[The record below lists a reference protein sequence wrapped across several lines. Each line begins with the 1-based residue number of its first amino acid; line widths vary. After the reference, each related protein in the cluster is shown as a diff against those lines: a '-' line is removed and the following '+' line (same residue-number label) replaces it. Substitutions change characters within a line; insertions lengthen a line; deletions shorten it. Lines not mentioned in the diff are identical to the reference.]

1 MTPVSLS
8 EPGFLKVDAPKA
20 AVAASGT
27 APKGET
33 FGNLIHEATGDAS
46 TEAEGTQI
54 VVTAE
59 GETAEQ
65 DTEGKE
71 TALKIAG
78 ATKEGEDDALGLPPI
93 ARLPKGGLTTAKPE
107 AVATTVPASDKPI
120 RAADPLPAA
129 HDAEGVVI
137 AAGDAKPVQQ
147 VVTEAAV
154 KGTPQ
159 TVAQTG
165 DAPVEAAVDSPT
177 EAAQVIK
184 TAATVAAPI
193 AAQPEGDTAPET
205 VTADTPESLKAQATR
220 EKLAASAAPVTA
232 QTAET
237 TETTKQAEAK
247 DAKPVKAVKLPVET
261 MAKSEKP
268 AKSAEVS
275 DVTPE
280 QTVATQPVEQVKAQ
294 PDAEVTLPDAA
305 QVTAQPVAQ
314 DDAQQQAAEI
324 TGQAVAPAAQTAQN
338 TTTALSAPTTAAQLR
353 SAAGQRMASTA
364 PQALQAGT
372 QGAPA
377 ASTLSRVQSAAS
389 AKSPVVGKP
398 ALTAQA
404 AQTAPALSRTGA
416 APRFAVEM
424 TAVDPMQQALSPEM
438 IMSDSETDTVASL
451 IADKGLPQQAPQGQP
466 TAAPMVQVQQSPDSF
481 TMPTGDAQRP
491 SLANTELSLEDA
503 NWPETMVENFGLE
516 QLADGEAIEIQ
527 LTPENMGRVQLR
539 MELRDG
545 QASVMI
551 VTETAEAARQFN
563 DNQQR
568 LSEMMAKAGIE
579 LANHDASAGRQNL
592 GGQGGQGN
600 GNGNANGIAGQ
611 DGEDMNQT
619 STAQKQR
626 DPNRL
631 VDVEA

>member
-8 EPGFLKVDAPKA
+8 EPSFLKVDAPKA
-20 AVAASGT
+20 AVAATGT
-27 APKGET
+27 ASKGET
-33 FGNLIHEATGDAS
+33 FGNLIHEATGDTGSEPDGAAIVVDGDGAEH
-46 TEAEGTQI
+46 EAEGKEPALKVAT
-54 VVTAE
+54 TEEGAAE
-59 GETAEQ
+59 G
-65 DTEGKE
+65 
-71 TALKIAG
+71 
-78 ATKEGEDDALGLPPI
+78 DDLGLPPI

-107 AVATTVPASDKPI
+107 AIATGAPTSDKPI
-120 RAADPLPAA
+120 RAGDPLPAA
-129 HDAEGVVI
+129 A
-137 AAGDAKPVQQ
+137 DAKGIVTATTDAKAAQQ
-147 VVTEAAV
+147 AVGTAAE

-159 TVAQTG
+159 TV
-165 DAPVEAAVDSPT
+165 
-177 EAAQVIK
+177 EAAQVTK
-184 TAATVAAPI
+184 AATVVAPV
-193 AAQPEGDTAPET
+193 AAQQKGDTAPET
-205 VTADTPESLKAQATR
+205 VSADTPESLKAQATR
-220 EKLAASAAPVTA
+220 EKLATSAAPVTA
-232 QTAET
+232 ETA
-237 TETTKQAEAK
+237 KQAESK
-247 DAKPVKAVKLPVET
+247 DAKSPKAPKASLEAV
-261 MAKSEKP
+261 AKSEKP
-268 AKSAEVS
+268 AKLAQAS

-280 QTVATQPVEQVKAQ
+280 QTAAAQPMDQVKAQ
-294 PDAEVTLPDAA
+294 PEADVALPDAA
-305 QVTAQPVAQ
+305 QLTAQ
-314 DDAQQQAAEI
+314 DDAQQQAAAI
-324 TGQAVAPAAQTAQN
+324 TGQAVAPAGQAAQN
-338 TTTALSAPTTAAQLR
+338 AARSAPTTAAQLR
-353 SAAGQRMASTA
+353 SATGQRMASTA
-364 PQALQAGT
+364 PQALQAGSQT
-372 QGAPA
+372 ATG
-377 ASTLSRVQSAAS
+377 STLSRVQSAAS
-389 AKSPVVGKP
+389 AKSPTVGKP

-404 AQTAPALSRTGA
+404 EKTAPALSRTGA
-416 APRFAVEM
+416 ESRFAVEM

-438 IMSDSETDTVASL
+438 IVSDTEADTVASL
-451 IADKGLPQQAPQGQP
+451 IADKGLPQQPAQGQP

-481 TMPTGDAQRP
+481 TLPTGDSQRA

-592 GGQGGQGN
+592 GGQSSQGN
-600 GNGNANGIAGQ
+600 GNGNANGMAGQ
-611 DGEDMNQT
+611 NGEDMNQT

>member
-8 EPGFLKVDAPKA
+8 EPSFLKVNAPKA

-33 FGNLIHEATGDAS
+33 FGNLIHEATGDAGS
-46 TEAEGTQI
+46 EAEGAKI
-54 VVTAE
+54 VVAPE
-59 GETAEQ
+59 GEGAEQ

-78 ATKEGEDDALGLPPI
+78 ATNEGEDDALGLPPI

-107 AVATTVPASDKPI
+107 AVATAVPTSDKPI
-120 RAADPLPAA
+120 RAAETA
-129 HDAEGVVI
+129 HDAEGVVN
-137 AAGDAKPVQQ
+137 AVTDAKPVQQ

-165 DAPVEAAVDSPT
+165 DAPVEAAVDAPT

-193 AAQPEGDTAPET
+193 AAQPEGDTTPET
-205 VTADTPESLKAQATR
+205 VSADTPESLKAQATR
-220 EKLAASAAPVTA
+220 EKLATSAPVTA
-232 QTAET
+232 QTEEVTQTA
-237 TETTKQAEAK
+237 KQAEAK
-247 DAKPVKAVKLPVET
+247 DIKTVKAAKSPVET
-261 MAKSEKP
+261 ATKSEKP
-268 AKSAEVS
+268 AKSAEAS
-275 DVTPE
+275 DVAPE
-280 QTVATQPVEQVKAQ
+280 QTVAAQPVDQVKAQ
-294 PDAEVTLPDAA
+294 PDAEVALPDAA
-305 QVTAQPVAQ
+305 QVTAKPVAQ
-314 DDAQQQAAEI
+314 DDAQLQAAAI
-324 TGQAVAPAAQTAQN
+324 TGQAVSPAGQTAQN
-338 TTTALSAPTTAAQLR
+338 ATLSAPTTAAQLR

-364 PQALQAGT
+364 PQALQVGT

-377 ASTLSRVQSAAS
+377 ASTLSRVQSAAN

-398 ALTAQA
+398 ALAAQA
-404 AQTAPALSRTGA
+404 EQTAPALSRTGA
-416 APRFAVEM
+416 EPRFAMEM
-424 TAVDPMQQALSPEM
+424 AAVDPMQQALSPEM
-438 IMSDSETDTVASL
+438 IMGDTETDTVASL
-451 IADKGLPQQAPQGQP
+451 IADKGLPQQPVQGQP
-466 TAAPMVQVQQSPDSF
+466 TAAPMVQVQQSTDSF
-481 TMPTGDAQRP
+481 TMPTGDTQRP

-579 LANHDASAGRQNL
+579 LANHDASAGHKNL

-611 DGEDMNQT
+611 NGEDMNQT

>member
-46 TEAEGTQI
+46 SEAEGTQI
-54 VVTAE
+54 VVTTE

-71 TALKIAG
+71 TVLKIAG
-78 ATKEGEDDALGLPPI
+78 ATNEGEDGALGLPPI

-107 AVATTVPASDKPI
+107 AVATAVPTSDKPI
-120 RAADPLPAA
+120 RAAEAA

-137 AAGDAKPVQQ
+137 AAEDAKPVQQ

-159 TVAQTG
+159 TVAPTG
-165 DAPVEAAVDSPT
+165 DAPVEASVDAPT
-177 EAAQVIK
+177 EATQVVK
-184 TAATVAAPI
+184 TAATVAAPL

-205 VTADTPESLKAQATR
+205 VSADTPESLKAQATR
-220 EKLAASAAPVTA
+220 EKLATSAAPVTA
-232 QTAET
+232 QTAEVVQT
-237 TETTKQAEAK
+237 AKQAEAK
-247 DAKPVKAVKLPVET
+247 DAKLVKTAKSPVEAV
-261 MAKSEKP
+261 AKSEKP
-268 AKSAEVS
+268 AKSAEVT
-275 DVTPE
+275 DVAPE

-294 PDAEVTLPDAA
+294 PDADAALPDAA
-305 QVTAQPVAQ
+305 QVTAQSVAQ

-324 TGQAVAPAAQTAQN
+324 TGQAVAPAGQTAQN
-338 TTTALSAPTTAAQLR
+338 AALSAPTTAAQLR

-377 ASTLSRVQSAAS
+377 ASNLSRVQSAAS

-404 AQTAPALSRTGA
+404 EQTAPALSRTGA

-579 LANHDASAGRQNL
+579 LANHDASTGRQNL

-600 GNGNANGIAGQ
+600 GNGNANGIAGRN
-611 DGEDMNQT
+611 GEDMNQT

>member
-46 TEAEGTQI
+46 SEAEGAQI

-71 TALKIAG
+71 TVLKIAG
-78 ATKEGEDDALGLPPI
+78 AAKEGEDDALGLPPI

-107 AVATTVPASDKPI
+107 AVATAVPTSDKPT
-120 RAADPLPAA
+120 RAAEAA

-165 DAPVEAAVDSPT
+165 DAPVEASVDAPT
-177 EAAQVIK
+177 EATQVTK
-184 TAATVAAPI
+184 AAAVAAPI

-205 VTADTPESLKAQATR
+205 VSADTPESLKAQATR
-220 EKLAASAAPVTA
+220 EKLATSTAPVTA
-232 QTAET
+232 QTAEVVQT
-237 TETTKQAEAK
+237 AKQTEAK
-247 DAKPVKAVKLPVET
+247 DVKPVKTAKSPVEAV
-261 MAKSEKP
+261 AKSEKP
-268 AKSAEVS
+268 AKSAEVT
-275 DVTPE
+275 DVAPE

-294 PDAEVTLPDAA
+294 PDADAALPDAA

-324 TGQAVAPAAQTAQN
+324 TGQAVAPAGQTAQN
-338 TTTALSAPTTAAQLR
+338 AALSAPTTAAQLR

-404 AQTAPALSRTGA
+404 EQTTPALSRTGA

-438 IMSDSETDTVASL
+438 IVSDTETDTVESL

-579 LANHDASAGRQNL
+579 LANHDASTGRQNL

-611 DGEDMNQT
+611 NGEDMNQT

>member
-46 TEAEGTQI
+46 SEAEGTQI

-71 TALKIAG
+71 TALKIAS

-107 AVATTVPASDKPI
+107 AVATPVPASDKPT
-120 RAADPLPAA
+120 RAAEAA

-159 TVAQTG
+159 TVAPTG
-165 DAPVEAAVDSPT
+165 DAPVEASVDAPT

-184 TAATVAAPI
+184 TAATVAAPL

-205 VTADTPESLKAQATR
+205 VSADTPESLKAQATR
-220 EKLAASAAPVTA
+220 EKLATSTASVTA
-232 QTAET
+232 QTAEVAQT
-237 TETTKQAEAK
+237 AKQAEAK
-247 DAKPVKAVKLPVET
+247 DAKPGKTAKSPVEAV
-261 MAKSEKP
+261 AKSEKP
-268 AKSAEVS
+268 AKSAEVT
-275 DVTPE
+275 DVAPE
-280 QTVATQPVEQVKAQ
+280 QTVAAQPVEQVKAL
-294 PDAEVTLPDAA
+294 PDADAALPDAA

-324 TGQAVAPAAQTAQN
+324 TGQAVAPAGQTAQN

-372 QGAPA
+372 QTAA
-377 ASTLSRVQSAAS
+377 ASTLSRVQSAAN

-404 AQTAPALSRTGA
+404 EQTAPALSRTGA
-416 APRFAVEM
+416 EPRFAVEM
-424 TAVDPMQQALSPEM
+424 AAVDPMQQALSPEM
-438 IMSDSETDTVASL
+438 IVSDTETDTVASL
-451 IADKGLPQQAPQGQP
+451 IADKGLPQQVPQGQP

-481 TMPTGDAQRP
+481 TMPAGDTQRP
-491 SLANTELSLEDA
+491 SLANSELSLEDA

-579 LANHDASAGRQNL
+579 LANHDASTGRQNL

-611 DGEDMNQT
+611 NGEDMNQT